1 MEQRGRRPA
10 LVVQNDVGNRSSL
23 ATVVA
28 AISSAEVKKPYPFV
42 VLLAEGEAGLPKAG
56 FVNCSQLL
64 TIDQGRLLQKIGELD
79 SHKMTEVDAALAYEL
94 GIPRV
99 TGRPK

>member
-10 LVVQNDVGNRSSL
+10 LVVQNDVGNRSSR

-28 AISSAEVKKPYPFV
+28 AISSASVKKPYPFLV
-42 VLLAEGEAGLPKAG
+42 MLEQGKGGLPKAG

-64 TIDQGRLLQKIGELD
+64 TIDQGRLVEKIGTLD
-79 SHKMTEVDAALAYEL
+79 SETMTSVNRALAYEL
-94 GIPRV
+94 DLSQ
-99 TGRPK
+99 